1 MGQRKNAKGGA
12 NGVFKGS
19 QLKRFT
25 DGSKRE
31 RSKDSKGPQFE
42 VTGTHVVILVGA
54 LFALVMIRRALGAAP
69 TSTNLR
75 VLDFPRP
82 GSYK

>member
-1 MGQRKNAKGGA
+1 MSTKEGR
-12 NGVFKGS
+12 
-19 QLKRFT
+19 
-25 DGSKRE
+25 KRE
-31 RSKDSKGPQFE
+31 RRPKLSAGPQFE